1 MPPVAVT
8 LRGRKAAAARTCDAF
23 AMTRPAIEGCDPAMC
38 PTDLCCHGECHC
50 SPSAPRDGRLMLQA
64 MGLGAAMLAIAG
76 VALPILPTTPFVLV
90 SAWAFA
96 RSSPRLEAWLRDHPR
111 LGPPLRNWEQR
122 RAIPRKAKAVAV
134 ASLPLSGLMIHAAG
148 AGFAVTAAAGLALA
162 CVGGW
167 ILTRPS

>member
-1 MPPVAVT
+1 MT
-8 LRGRKAAAARTCDAF
+8 LRPRKATASGTWDESGMTC
-23 AMTRPAIEGCDPAMC
+23 PATDCCDPAMC

-50 SPSAPRDGRLMLQA
+50 SPSAPRRDRLMLQA
-64 MGLGAAMLAIAG
+64 LGLGAAALAVVG
-76 VALPILPTTPFVLV
+76 VALPVLPTTPFVLL

-111 LGPPLRNWEQR
+111 LGPPLKAWEQR
-122 RAIPRKAKAVAV
+122 RAIPRGAKAVAV
-134 ASLPLSGLMIHAAG
+134 ASLPASGLLVHAAG
-148 AGFAVTAAAGLALA
+148 AGLAVTIAVGVGLA